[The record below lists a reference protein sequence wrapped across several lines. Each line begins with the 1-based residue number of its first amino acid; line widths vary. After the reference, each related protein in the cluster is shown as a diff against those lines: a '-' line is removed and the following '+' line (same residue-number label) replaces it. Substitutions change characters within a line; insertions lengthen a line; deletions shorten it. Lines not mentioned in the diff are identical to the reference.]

1 MVEDRFDQIQ
11 EILRNLYEKYEDIEA
26 CMVVRKGLEGVV
38 MFPEAFIEEI
48 SNVWEPM
55 RGTIDNLLEI
65 ISEYAIYGI
74 DKTYIEM
81 LDYGIVF
88 CVISMSDTSLVIFIG
103 KKQGIETINRI
114 PDKLEDILDARNKIL
129 QIAEG

>member
-11 EILRNLYEKYEDIEA
+11 KILRDLYEKHEDIEA
-26 CMVVRKGLEGVV
+26 CMVVKKGLEGVV
-38 MFPEAFIEEI
+38 VFPENFIEKVSTI
-48 SNVWEPM
+48 WEPM
-55 RGTIDNLLEI
+55 RETIDNLLEI
-65 ISEYAIYGI
+65 ISEYALYGI

-88 CVISMSDTSLVIFIG
+88 CIISMSDTSLVTFISR
-103 KKQGIETINRI
+103 KEGIETINRI
-114 PDKLEDILDARNKIL
+114 PDKLEDILDARSRIL

>member
-11 EILRNLYEKYEDIEA
+11 EVLKSLYEKHEDIEA

-38 MFPEAFIEEI
+38 LFPEEFIEKV
-48 SNVWEPM
+48 STVWEPM
-55 RGTIDNLLEI
+55 KETIDNLLEI
-65 ISEYAIYGI
+65 ISEYALYGI

-88 CVISMSDTSLVIFIG
+88 CIISMSDTSLVVFISRKEG
-103 KKQGIETINRI
+103 VETIKELSA
-114 PDKLEDILDARNKIL
+114 KLGDILDARDRIL
-129 QIAEG
+129 EIAES